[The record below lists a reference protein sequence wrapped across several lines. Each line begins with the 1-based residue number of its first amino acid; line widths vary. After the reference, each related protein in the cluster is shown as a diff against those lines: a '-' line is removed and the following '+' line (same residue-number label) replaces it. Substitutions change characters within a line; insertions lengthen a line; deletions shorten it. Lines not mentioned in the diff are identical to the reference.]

1 MKRILFTGPE
11 STGKTAIA
19 KAMAA
24 ALHGNWVP
32 EYARDYLAKLEGNYQ
47 YEDLL
52 LIAKGQM
59 QREESIAAKAK
70 GYLFCD
76 TSMLVMKVWS
86 EYKYGQCD
94 PWILRKLKEHT
105 YDLYILCG
113 TDIPWTYDPMREN
126 PNEREELYQI
136 YLRELKA
143 LGVSFK
149 ELKGSEE
156 ERIRQ
161 CTEWI
166 NHLNVKGK

>member
-1 MKRILFTGPE
+1 MKRIVFTGPE
-11 STGKTAIA
+11 STGKTEIA
-19 KAMAA
+19 KSMAA
-24 ALHGNWVP
+24 AFQTYWVP
-32 EYARDYLAKLEGNYQ
+32 EYARDYLAQLDRNYQ

-52 LIAKGQM
+52 AIAKGQI
-59 QREESIAAKAK
+59 QREENIAAKAK
-70 GYLFCD
+70 DYLFCD

-143 LGVSFK
+143 LGMPYK
-149 ELKGSEE
+149 ELKGREE
-156 ERIRQ
+156 ERIQQ

-166 NHLNVKGK
+166 NQLNVK

>member
-1 MKRILFTGPE
+1 
-11 STGKTAIA
+11 
-19 KAMAA
+19 
-24 ALHGNWVP
+24 
-32 EYARDYLAKLEGNYQ
+32 
-47 YEDLL
+47 
-52 LIAKGQM
+52 
-59 QREESIAAKAK
+59 
-70 GYLFCD
+70 
-76 TSMLVMKVWS
+76 
-86 EYKYGQCD
+86 
-94 PWILRKLKEHT
+94 
-105 YDLYILCG
+105 
-113 TDIPWTYDPMREN
+113 MREN